1 MQPNKYLCEE
11 CFQNIDDE
19 LKTEYIHNSEGFH
32 RKCGGIFTTK
42 MLHNP
47 SNDIEAWK
55 IDHAYP
61 YPDKLETAYYCIKE
75 KKLFIVGY
83 IEICKECHYS

>member
-1 MQPNKYLCEE
+1 
-11 CFQNIDDE
+11 
-19 LKTEYIHNSEGFH
+19 
-32 RKCGGIFTTK
+32 

-83 IEICKECHYS
+83 IEICEECHYS

>member
-1 MQPNKYLCEE
+1 
-11 CFQNIDDE
+11 
-19 LKTEYIHNSEGFH
+19 
-32 RKCGGIFTTK
+32 

-55 IDHAYP
+55 IGHGYP

-83 IEICKECHYS
+83 IEICEECHYSWIYFINLIEMIKKKLSPISIIIFVK